1 MIVQGKISH
10 GRIDM
15 KRLDGKIAL
24 VTGAAGDIGAEIA
37 RRFVAEG
44 AVVCVSDINQD
55 LGSALATELGDQTF
69 FEHMDVTQEND
80 WQAVLETLLARL
92 KRLDILVNNAGTLE
106 TGNIENTSLAQWQRI
121 QDVNATSTFL
131 GCQAAV
137 KAMKETGGGVIINM
151 ASQAAVRP
159 RSPTTAYSA
168 SKAAIVNLTKTV
180 ALHCAEQGYGI
191 RCNVIL
197 PGAIDTQMI
206 YKNRTADQSQEAFVA
221 SVNARYPMGRMGTAA
236 EVADAAVFLASDESR
251 FMTGTQL
258 RVDGGGTI

>member
-1 MIVQGKISH
+1 
-10 GRIDM
+10 M
-15 KRLDGKIAL
+15 KRLDGKTAL

-44 AVVCVSDINQD
+44 AVVCVSDINQKA
-55 LGSALATELGDQTF
+55 GESLAKELGAPAF
-69 FEHMDVTQEND
+69 FAALDVTQESD
-80 WQAVLETLLARL
+80 WEAVLETLLARHQ
-92 KRLDILVNNAGTLE
+92 RLDILVNNAGTLE

-121 QDVNATSTFL
+121 QGVNATSTFL

-159 RSPTTAYSA
+159 RSSTTAYAA

-180 ALHCAEQGYGI
+180 ALHCAEHDYGI

-206 YKNRTADQSQEAFVA
+206 YKNRTTDQSQEDFVA
-221 SVNARYPMGRMGTAA
+221 SVNARYPMGRMGTAQ
-236 EVADAAVFLASDESR
+236 EIADAVVFLASDESR